1 MAYKFTGR
9 IKSLGCGEQGK
20 NNFCEFDVD
29 NTIKISDKECGVAY
43 DDNNN
48 LRIVPKFSGI
58 DKSIFNVLLSC
69 KNERFEIGYI
79 DENEGENGNDGE
91 GKNKKDTIIK
101 VTVLK

>member
-29 NTIKISDKECGVAY
+29 NTIKLGDKECGVAY
-43 DDNNN
+43 DDNNS

-69 KNERFEIGYI
+69 QNERFEIGY
-79 DENEGENGNDGE
+79 EKRKVRKNKNKS
-91 GKNKKDTIIK
+91 KNKKDTIIK